1 MLSKSEK
8 NPQLNLLDV
17 PLVHFIN
24 QEHELC
30 RLAKKINWDEVE
42 KDFTEY
48 YSNTG
53 APSLTVRSMVGLKLL
68 KLVFE
73 AGDTAVLDHWV
84 ENPYWQYFCGEVNF
98 RHQPPCSTSELNH
111 FKKRIGQDGEEKI
124 RKLAISAFGKARIEK
139 GLKAEERRKK
149 GKKKGLLGILE
160 GFGLRM
166 SK

>member
-1 MLSKSEK
+1 MLSKTEK

-42 KDFTEY
+42 KEFASF

-53 APSLTVRSMVGLKLL
+53 APSVPIRSMVGLKLL

-73 AGDTAVLDHWV
+73 VGDTAVLEHWI
-84 ENPYWQYFCGEVNF
+84 ENPYWQFFCGEVNF
-98 RHQPPCSTSELNH
+98 KHQPPFTAGEFNH
-111 FKKRIGQDGEEKI
+111 FRKRIGKEGEAKI
-124 RKLAISAFGKARIEK
+124 RKLAVDTFGKAKIEK
-139 GLKAEERRKK
+139 GVKAEERRKK
-149 GKKKGLLGILE
+149 GKKGGLTGIFEGLG
-160 GFGLRM
+160 FRR
-166 SK
+166 KT

>member
-1 MLSKSEK
+1 MLSKTEK
-8 NPQLNLLDV
+8 NPQLNLLEI

-42 KDFTEY
+42 KEFAGY

-53 APSLTVRSMVGLKLL
+53 APSVPVRSMVGLKLL

-73 AGDTAVLDHWV
+73 VGDTSVLEHWI
-84 ENPYWQYFCGEVNF
+84 ENPYWQYFCGEVTF
-98 RHQPPCSTSELNH
+98 KHQAPCSASEFNH
-111 FKKRIGQDGEEKI
+111 FRKRIGKEGEDKI
-124 RKLAISAFGKARIEK
+124 RKLAINSFGKGRIEK

-149 GKKKGLLGILE
+149 GKKSGLLGIFE
-160 GFGLRM
+160 GLGIR
-166 SK
+166 KK